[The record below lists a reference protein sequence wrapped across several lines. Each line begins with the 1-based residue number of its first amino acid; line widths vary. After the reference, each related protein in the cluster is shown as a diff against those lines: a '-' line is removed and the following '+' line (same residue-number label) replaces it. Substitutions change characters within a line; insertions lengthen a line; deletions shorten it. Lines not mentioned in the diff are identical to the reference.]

1 MRAFLLTA
9 MCFGLSSLSA
19 ADVEVTVD
27 GVDAVKGTLLV
38 GFFDNAAD
46 FQIPGKEVEG
56 SPEIKVTK
64 AGRIVCAMKG
74 LKPGVYAVA
83 VIWDLNNNGVL
94 DTGAFKRPKE
104 PYGFSLN
111 PKVTFA
117 APKFEECTFTVTE
130 AGGKLHVNLLK

>member
-1 MRAFLLTA
+1 MRTILLA
-9 MCFGLSSLSA
+9 AACFGFSFVQG

-27 GVDAVKGTLLV
+27 GVDAAKGTLLV

-46 FQIPGKEVEG
+46 FQSPGKEVEG

-64 AGRIVCAMKG
+64 AGRIVCVMKG

-83 VIWDLNNNGVL
+83 VIWDQNNNGIL

-111 PKVTFA
+111 PKVQFGP
-117 APKFEECTFTVTE
+117 PKYEECTFTVTE
-130 AGGKLHVNLLK
+130 PGGKLHVNLIR

>member
-9 MCFGLSSLSA
+9 LCFGLSTLSA
-19 ADVEVTVD
+19 ADVEVAVD

-38 GFFDNAAD
+38 GFFDNADD

-56 SPEIKVTK
+56 SPEIEVTE
-64 AGRIVCAMKG
+64 AGRIVCTMKG

-83 VIWDLNNNGVL
+83 VIWDLNNNGIL

-104 PYGFSLN
+104 AYGFSLN
-111 PKVTFA
+111 PKVNFTV
-117 APKFEECTFTVTE
+117 PKFEDCTFAVTE
-130 AGGKLHVNLLK
+130 AGGKLQVTLLK